1 MSERYEFRMDRYHAV
16 MGKSLLGPNAFSPD
30 GKNLGEKPAV
40 FYITQRKCPYAPVL
54 GHSTLTQGLINSQ
67 IDVPHIRFLKEDRAD
82 LTRLAERLQE
92 NGGFSGE
99 IRIVPEGTIIFA
111 NEPFCDVTGP
121 LWNIQ
126 LYEVIFEHA
135 FDVPMTVGY
144 RAMEMRRAA
153 GPDISL
159 SVFSLR
165 RDGDSQRSIRV
176 SRAAH
181 ISGFNDTSDM
191 EAAFQLGIKSVG
203 TMAHYLVESYAEYL
217 IHPELDPSGK
227 EKHFER
233 VAFERWL
240 DDNPNGTVL
249 LIDTYDYKKGLAH
262 AIQAALSSEQRRK
275 AFKGIRID
283 SGDLIEASK
292 YCRKTLDLND
302 LKNVGIFL
310 TGDLDAKKI
319 KQIKEALDFQVW
331 GFGIGTKLIAEV
343 ESVAGVIFKE
353 SMIAGIP
360 VLKCS
365 GTPGKETLPG
375 RFQIW
380 RCLDSEGNYV
390 KDIISLI
397 EEPKPT
403 GENFVSAIPLLQTF
417 WGKGAGLYKTRSTE
431 KLKRFVELQLTKF
444 KVPLEEYPVVLSP
457 KLAAMKQ
464 EIVERIKD
472 KNPEGIK
479 IPED

>member
-1 MSERYEFRMDRYHAV
+1 
-16 MGKSLLGPNAFSPD
+16 
-30 GKNLGEKPAV
+30 
-40 FYITQRKCPYAPVL
+40 
-54 GHSTLTQGLINSQ
+54 LINSQ

-92 NGGFSGE
+92 DGSFLGE

-153 GPDISL
+153 GPESFL

-176 SRAAH
+176 SRAAY

-191 EAAFQLGIKSVG
+191 EAAFQLGIGSVG
-203 TMAHYLVESYAEYL
+203 TMAHYLVQSFVEYN
-217 IHPELDPSGK
+217 IHPEFDSVGGK
-227 EKHFER
+227 KHPER

-249 LIDTYDYKKGLAH
+249 LIDTYGYKKGIVH
-262 AIQAALSSEQRRK
+262 AIQAGLSSEQRRK

-283 SGDLIEASK
+283 SGDLIESSK
-292 YCRKTLDLND
+292 YCRETLDLNG

-310 TGDLDAKKI
+310 TSDLDAKKI
-319 KQIKEALDFQVW
+319 KQIKEALDFPIW
-331 GFGIGTKLIAEV
+331 GYGIGTKLAAEV
-343 ESVAGVIFKE
+343 ESVAGIIFKE

-360 VLKCS
+360 ILKCS

-375 RFQIW
+375 EFQVW
-380 RCLDSEGNYV
+380 RCVDAEGNYV
-390 KDIISLI
+390 KDIITLI
-397 EEPKPT
+397 EEPEPR
-403 GENFVSAIPLLQTF
+403 GEDFVSAIPLLQTF
-417 WGKGAGLYKTRSTE
+417 WGKGTGIYKNRSTE
-431 KLKRFVELQLTKF
+431 NLKRFIKLQLTKF
-444 KVPLEEYPVVLSP
+444 KVPLEKYPVVLSP
-457 KLAAMKQ
+457 KLAVMKQ
-464 EIVERIKD
+464 EIAEKIKD